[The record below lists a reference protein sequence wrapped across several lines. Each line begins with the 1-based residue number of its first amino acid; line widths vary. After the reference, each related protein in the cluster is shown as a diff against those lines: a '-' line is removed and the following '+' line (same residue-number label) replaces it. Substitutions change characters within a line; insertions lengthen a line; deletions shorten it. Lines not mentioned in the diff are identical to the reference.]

1 MRSSLRLQLLAW
13 LLVPLGF
20 LVAVNTWLS
29 FREASATATAVQD
42 RMLLG
47 AIRII
52 AEQTYYRAGELHV
65 EVPPAA
71 LELFESASR
80 DRVYYRVVSP
90 RGALLLGYPELPSP
104 ARPLSSQIWEQA
116 IVHQL
121 IMLALTIV
129 MVWLGLRFGLRPLI
143 RLRDAVLERR
153 AGALEPLDPGPVP
166 QELAPLV
173 TAVNDYVHRL
183 DEHMA
188 AHGRFVAYASHQ
200 LRTALSVLNTQVSF
214 ALRSEDAAV
223 RQDALQ
229 AIRDGVR
236 DGIRLVNQLLTL
248 FIAEAA
254 AHSEPRQP
262 GERAAFRSGAGQ
274 RTRGVGGVRLA
285 SRRRGHGPRVDPR
298 SSHELAGEGLGEIDV
313 LELHVAVDRA
323 HYFQHRR
330 RARLRHAAVEREH
343 RLGCVDRPDIEG
355 AVAGVVLRRHR
366 GGDLFGAARMD
377 IGERIHQRIHHAL
390 DLRAV
395 ALGPRAVQVEA
406 GRGIKPAERLR
417 RRLGSAQVDQQVRLA
432 AFQQPRNRRLGGHPG
447 VDRAFAHRGDE
458 PVTCARRHEAELV
471 RLHAMA

>member
-52 AEQTYYRAGELHV
+52 AEQAYYRAGELHV

-104 ARPLSSQIWEQA
+104 ARPLSSEEFTHFDATMRGEPVRVAALGHPLIGAPEPGVVVIEVAQTLRSHRELASQIWEQA

-153 AGALEPLDPGPVP
+153 PGALEPLDPGPVP

-173 TAVNDYVHRL
+173 TAVNEYVRRL

-214 ALRSEDAAV
+214 ALRSEDAAA
-223 RQDALQ
+223 REDALK
-229 AIRDGVR
+229 AIRNGVR

-248 FIAEAA
+248 FMAEAA
-254 AHSEPRQP
+254 AHSAPRQT
-262 GERAAFRSGAGQ
+262 EVDLAEVVKRVLEEHAASAQAKEIDLGFEQRGGALVRGTPSMLHELVANLVDNAI
-274 RTRGVGGVRLA
+274 RYTPHRGVVT
-285 SRRRGHGPRVDPR
+285 
-298 SSHELAGEGLGEIDV
+298 
-313 LELHVAVDRA
+313 
-323 HYFQHRR
+323 
-330 RARLRHAAVEREH
+330 AA
-343 RLGCVDRPDIEG
+343 IEG
-355 AVAGVVLRRHR
+355 AAERVTLRIE
-366 GGDLFGAARMD
+366 DN
-377 IGERIHQRIHHAL
+377 
-390 DLRAV
+390 
-395 ALGPRAVQVEA
+395 GP
-406 GRGIKPAERLR
+406 GIPAEQRER
-417 RRLGSAQVDQQVRLA
+417 VFER
-432 AFQQPRNRRLGGHPG
+432 FY
-447 VDRAFAHRGDE
+447 
-458 PVTCARRHEAELV
+458 
-471 RLHAMA
+471 RLHEDGAGGSGLGLPIVREIAAASRASVQLSDPGQGTGLVVSVVFA

>member
-29 FREASATATAVQD
+29 FRDASATATAVQD

-47 AIRII
+47 AVRII

-90 RGALLLGYPELPSP
+90 RGALLLGYPEL
-104 ARPLSSQIWEQA
+104 ASQIWEQA

-121 IMLALTIV
+121 IMLGLAIV
-129 MVWLGLRFGLRPLI
+129 LMWLGLRFGLRPLI

-153 AGALEPLDPGPVP
+153 PGALEPLDPGPVP

-173 TAVNDYVHRL
+173 TAVNEYVRRL

-214 ALRSEDAAV
+214 ALGSEDAAA
-223 RQDALQ
+223 REDALK
-229 AIRDGVR
+229 AIRNGVR

-248 FIAEAA
+248 FMAEAA
-254 AHSEPRQP
+254 AHSAPRQAEVDLAEVVQRVLEESAP
-262 GERAAFRSGAGQ
+262 AAQAKQIDLGFQQRGGALVRGTPSMLHELVANLVDNAI
-274 RTRGVGGVRLA
+274 RYTPHRGVVT
-285 SRRRGHGPRVDPR
+285 
-298 SSHELAGEGLGEIDV
+298 
-313 LELHVAVDRA
+313 
-323 HYFQHRR
+323 
-330 RARLRHAAVEREH
+330 AA
-343 RLGCVDRPDIEG
+343 IEG
-355 AVAGVVLRRHR
+355 AAERVTLRIE
-366 GGDLFGAARMD
+366 DN
-377 IGERIHQRIHHAL
+377 
-390 DLRAV
+390 
-395 ALGPRAVQVEA
+395 GP
-406 GRGIKPAERLR
+406 GIPAEQRER
-417 RRLGSAQVDQQVRLA
+417 VFER
-432 AFQQPRNRRLGGHPG
+432 FY
-447 VDRAFAHRGDE
+447 
-458 PVTCARRHEAELV
+458 
-471 RLHAMA
+471 RLHEDGAGGSGLGLPIVREIAAASRASVQLSDPGQGTGLVVSVVFA